1 MKGLLK
7 TLTNPHGAIID
18 AVVKVILKQFKLD
31 KILSYVEDP
40 NELDEGL
47 KDAMDIVALQQK
59 EIESIKTMMGSK
71 QQNSN
76 EQVDKSEVGMVKSD
90 HDPIRLLNDRLDMH
104 EKDLLK
110 VFDKMDAVEMHI
122 KQLARLVSPYQVK
135 NK

>member
-40 NELDEGL
+40 NELDKGL
-47 KDAMDIVALQQK
+47 KDALDIITLQQK
-59 EIESIKTMMGSK
+59 EIESIKDLVGSK
-71 QQNSN
+71 QQNSDK
-76 EQVDKSEVGMVKSD
+76 QVDKSEVGMVKSD

-110 VFDKMDAVEMHI
+110 VFDKMDAVETQI
-122 KQLARLVSPYQVK
+122 KQLAYLVK
-135 NK
+135 NR